1 MGKTP
6 GNAVMMPELTIRR
19 MERQDIDAV
28 LEVEE
33 TVFSTPW
40 SRASFETE
48 VDENALARY
57 FVAVVANQIVGYA
70 GMWII
75 LDEAHVTNIAV
86 LPSFWGLGIGEKL
99 VTSLMDC
106 ARANKV
112 VSMTLEV
119 RTTNERAKKL
129 YLRMGFVAQGVR
141 VGYYSDTR
149 EDALIMW
156 RENP

>member
-1 MGKTP
+1 
-6 GNAVMMPELTIRR
+6 MMPEVTIRR

-28 LEVEE
+28 LKVEE

-57 FVAVVANQIVGYA
+57 FVAVAANQIVGYA

-119 RTTNERAKKL
+119 RTTNERAKNL
-129 YLRMGFVAQGVR
+129 YLRMGFVPQGVR

-156 RENP
+156 RENL

>member
-1 MGKTP
+1 
-6 GNAVMMPELTIRR
+6 MMPELTIRR

-57 FVAVVANQIVGYA
+57 FVAVVASQLVGYA

-129 YLRMGFVAQGVR
+129 YSRMGFVSQGVR
-141 VGYYSDTR
+141 IGYYSDTC

-156 RENP
+156 REKL